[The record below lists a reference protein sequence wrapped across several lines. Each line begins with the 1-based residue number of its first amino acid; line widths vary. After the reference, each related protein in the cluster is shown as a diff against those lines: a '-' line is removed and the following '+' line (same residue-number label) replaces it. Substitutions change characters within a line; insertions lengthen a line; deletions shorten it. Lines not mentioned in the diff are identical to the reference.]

1 MQKTSQNNQTALDKT
16 AKIVYNTD
24 MKNNNTTMKENEM
37 KIDTTKTYNVTY
49 MNTITPHYWNVER
62 YGEYPHFKPVR
73 ALQVSGNRLAE
84 MVANGG
90 YFYNS
95 TYPALEILKI
105 EKTHEVTWEMVT
117 SNGRW
122 SAS

>member
-1 MQKTSQNNQTALDKT
+1 
-16 AKIVYNTD
+16 
-24 MKNNNTTMKENEM
+24 MKNKNTLTKENEM
-37 KIDTTKTYNVTY
+37 KINTNKWYNVTY
-49 MNTITPHYWNVER
+49 MNTITPYYWKER
-62 YGEYPHFKPVR
+62 DGKYPHGGPVT
-73 ALQVSGNRLAE
+73 AMQISGKRLAE

-105 EKTHEVTWEMVT
+105 EETHEVTWEMVT